1 MIATVKYP
9 IVLISV
15 FLWLGFACALDFIE
29 FSIEY
34 KSISVSTSIEIFLS
48 DLIYNTMTNFEWF
61 FVLLIIGTTYFTS
74 IEEIFPLYT
83 LFIIP
88 FIILSIQTSRLFP
101 GMNNHS
107 VFVIGKTSYSLY
119 SSFCYQILEGIK
131 VMCLLIFGLKLIK
144 LTNNKEG
151 ANDR

>member
-15 FLWLGFACALDFIE
+15 FLWLGFASALDFLE
-29 FSIEY
+29 LSIEL
-34 KSISVSTSIEIFLS
+34 KSIPVSSSIEVFLS

-61 FVLLIIGTTYFTS
+61 FVLLIIGTTYFTN

-101 GMNNHS
+101 GMANHS
-107 VFVIGKTSYSLY
+107 VFFTIGRNSYNFC
-119 SSFCYQILEGIK
+119 SSFCYQTLEGIK
-131 VMCLLIFGLKLIK
+131 VLSLLIFGLKLIK
-144 LTNNKEG
+144 IK
-151 ANDR
+151 